1 MSIEVKRG
9 LRLTPRPH
17 GPGKICHALLI
28 FHITVTK
35 RCGYKEQRGALTPQA
50 SRCRQTERNAHEDDF
65 SYPVLLFIRNC
76 IIFFRNCKTRLQS
89 PGKLPIT
96 GDFDCFFHL
105 RNVLKSCIVTHV
117 FLVPFSEFDAT
128 FGREK

>member
-9 LRLTPRPH
+9 RRLTTRPH

-35 RCGYKEQRGALTPQA
+35 RGGYKEQRGALTPQA

-65 SYPVLLFIRNC
+65 SYAVLLFIRNF
-76 IIFFRNCKTRLQS
+76 IIFFRNSKTCLQS
-89 PGKLPIT
+89 PGKLPIV
-96 GDFDCFFHL
+96 GDFVYIL
-105 RNVLKSCIVTHV
+105 I
-117 FLVPFSEFDAT
+117 
-128 FGREK
+128 